1 MSDADQQQV
10 GTNRPVF
17 SSTGPHGHR
26 ARMRERLLSRGPE
39 ALADYEVLEMLLF
52 LGIPRRDT
60 KPLAKELIN
69 RFGSLSAVLTA
80 TPEALARQDGLG
92 ADAVAVLRMPEAAA
106 QRLAGA
112 EARSRPVLNNW
123 DRLLEYF
130 DTALAGAAPGQL
142 RALLLDNRN
151 RLLADEPM
159 TGEPDELPSMLA
171 GRALAL
177 HATALIL
184 VRVVPAGPI
193 DKALPKREAAL
204 CGAIGKALGTLS
216 ITLHD
221 HMLVGGGSWVSLRQK
236 GLL

>member
-1 MSDADQQQV
+1 MSETAPLAV
-10 GTNRPVF
+10 RPDF
-17 SSTGPHGHR
+17 ASTGPHGHR

-39 ALADYEVLEMLLF
+39 ALADYEILEMLLF

-80 TPEALARQDGLG
+80 EPEALARAGGLG
-92 ADAVAVLRMPEAAA
+92 TEAIAVLRLPEAAA
-106 QRLAGA
+106 ARLAAA
-112 EARSRPVLNNW
+112 EARTRPVLNNW

-130 DTALAGAAPGQL
+130 DTALAGATPGQL

-151 RLLADEPM
+151 RLLADEPVAD
-159 TGEPDELPSMLA
+159 EPDGLPQRLA

-184 VRVVPAGPI
+184 VRVIPDGPVE
-193 DKALPKREAAL
+193 KGLAKREAGLCAGIAKAVAL
-204 CGAIGKALGTLS
+204 LS

-221 HMLVGGGSWVSLRQK
+221 HMLVGGGTWISLRQK